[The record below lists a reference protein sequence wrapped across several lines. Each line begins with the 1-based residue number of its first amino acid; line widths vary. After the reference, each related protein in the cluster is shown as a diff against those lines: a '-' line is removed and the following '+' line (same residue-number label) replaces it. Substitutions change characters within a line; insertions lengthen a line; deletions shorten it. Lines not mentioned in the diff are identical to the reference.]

1 MILSVIISWARS
13 LAQSFQAHTGQLRA
27 AYRQDVYKRQDQV
40 SGEPRYRCT

>member
-27 AYRQDVYKRQDQV
+27 AYRHVQKTGAACRRFRQDLDV
-40 SGEPRYRCT
+40 